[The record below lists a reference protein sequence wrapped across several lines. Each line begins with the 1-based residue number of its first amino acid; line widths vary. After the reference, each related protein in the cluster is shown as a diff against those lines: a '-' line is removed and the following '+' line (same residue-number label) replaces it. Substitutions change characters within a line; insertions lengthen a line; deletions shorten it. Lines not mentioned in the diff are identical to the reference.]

1 MHYDVFNGDADG
13 IISLLQLR
21 LAQPKEAQLVTGVKR
36 DIQLLDKLTV
46 KAGDSLTVLDIS
58 LQKNRIGLLAAL
70 DAGADVFYADHHQ
83 AGDIPSHSQLSTH
96 INLDSN
102 MCTALIIDQLLEG
115 RFREWAIT
123 AAYGDNLNRVADEL
137 CKQLGL
143 TSQESELLK
152 ELGTLINYNGYGK
165 STDQLHFHPEKLY
178 QILLAYPSPFEV
190 IRDTASPFYQLKAA
204 YEADVAQAISVSSF
218 YESET
223 LRVFELPD
231 EVFSHRVSGV
241 YGNLIANQSP
251 SQAHLVLTKID
262 NDNFA
267 VSLRAPLNNKQGAG
281 ELCSQFVT
289 GGGRE
294 AAGGINRLPEM
305 ELSRLVHT
313 VESYYGN

>member
-58 LQKNRIGLLAAL
+58 LQKNRIGLVAAL

-83 AGDIPSHSQLSTH
+83 AGDIPSHSQLSAH

-190 IRDTASPFYQLKAA
+190 IKDKSSPFYQLKAA

-231 EVFSHRVSGV
+231 EFFSHRVSGV